1 MTQTV
6 QHRDGEFFVERE
18 GRRIAELAYAMKG
31 ASAVANHTW
40 VDPQFRGGTLA
51 RDLVE
56 ALATWA
62 RAQGHKVLPVCP
74 YVRRVF
80 DEDPRYSDLRG

>member
-1 MTQTV
+1 MSATI
-6 QHRDGEFFVERE
+6 QHRDGEFFVEQD
-18 GRRIAELAYAMKG
+18 GRRIAELAYALDG
-31 ASAVANHTW
+31 ATAVAHHTW

-62 RAQGHKVLPVCP
+62 REKRHKVQPVCP
-74 YVRRVF
+74 YVQRVF
-80 DEDPRYSDLRG
+80 EKEPRYSDLRG